1 MDAKVTLQSGM
12 KFLGV
17 ADSGNEIPLD
27 AGEHQGGAGEGSSPM
42 ELLAIGVA
50 GCTAMDVISILRKK
64 KQDVS
69 GFEVKVHVD
78 RSEQHPKVFTKM
90 LIEYVV
96 TGKNLEAKAV
106 ERSVELSETKYCSG
120 IAMLSKAAP
129 IQSKITL
136 IEEN

>member
-27 AGEHQGGAGEGSSPM
+27 TGELQGGSGEGSRPM

-64 KQDVS
+64 KQDVT
-69 GFEVKVHVD
+69 GFEVKVHVE
-78 RSEQHPKVFTKM
+78 RSEQHPKVFTNM
-90 LIEYVV
+90 LLEYVV
-96 TGKNLEAKAV
+96 TGRNLDPKAV
-106 ERSVELSETKYCSG
+106 ERSVELSETKYCPG
-120 IAMLSKAAP
+120 IAMLSKVAP

>member
-1 MDAKVTLQSGM
+1 MDAKVTLQGGM

-17 ADSGNEIPLD
+17 ADSGNEMPLD
-27 AGEHQGGAGEGSSPM
+27 AGELQGGSGEGARPM

-78 RSEQHPKVFTKM
+78 RSEQHP
-90 LIEYVV
+90 
-96 TGKNLEAKAV
+96 
-106 ERSVELSETKYCSG
+106 
-120 IAMLSKAAP
+120 
-129 IQSKITL
+129 QSIHQHVD
-136 IEEN
+136 